1 MSELN
6 RYRKE
11 LQELKEAQQMLANL
25 GHDQEAVQ
33 QRAREIRDANRRNQH
48 YMGLFVVALCLVVI
62 AIIHIVFG

>member
-11 LQELKEAQQMLANL
+11 LQELKEAQQMLAHL
-25 GHDQEAVQ
+25 DHDQEAVQ

-48 YMGLFVVALCLVVI
+48 YLGLLVVALCVVVI
-62 AIIHIVFG
+62 AIIHIIFD